1 MSMDNYDDVERHS
14 YIIEFVKDGKK
25 FICNRNSD
33 MYTNIFKDKYVSFW
47 GIEDISE
54 LDTESC
60 DMLNIVKILY
70 GISNYNKQ
78 EQKYINIIKKE
89 YIDDAIENDEE
100 LLNLQF
106 VESTKAYRKYYKDQY
121 KKFLSELWHIK
132 DLEDK
137 LYDMA
142 KKLFYKENNM
152 SYLENSR
159 YWDIW
164 TDKRI
169 SIEQRILVIM
179 LRDYI
184 YDRKIK
190 KFKYPFDKKQIKR
203 TINNII
209 SSFKKSKLNK
219 NISFEAI
226 CI

>member
-1 MSMDNYDDVERHS
+1 M
-14 YIIEFVKDGKK
+14 KK
-25 FICNRNSD
+25 
-33 MYTNIFKDKYVSFW
+33 
-47 GIEDISE
+47 
-54 LDTESC
+54 
-60 DMLNIVKILY
+60 
-70 GISNYNKQ
+70 Q
-78 EQKYINIIKKE
+78 
-89 YIDDAIENDEE
+89 
-100 LLNLQF
+100 
-106 VESTKAYRKYYKDQY
+106 
-121 KKFLSELWHIK
+121 K

-137 LYDMA
+137 LYDIA